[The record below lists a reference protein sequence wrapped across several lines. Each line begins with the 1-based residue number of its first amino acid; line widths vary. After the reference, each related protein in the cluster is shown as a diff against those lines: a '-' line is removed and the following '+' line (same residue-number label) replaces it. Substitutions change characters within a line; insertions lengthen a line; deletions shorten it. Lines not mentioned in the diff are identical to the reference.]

1 MMQFQSP
8 VEEREKFDHV
18 HQFHINSLSQS
29 SDCESILSSDDT
41 TVNLWNLEKSLQP
54 NPKNQA
60 SATYFNLIDKAPK
73 KILELSEVITHC

>member
-1 MMQFQSP
+1 MSSSQNVKGGMKTRKKAMMQYRNP
-8 VEEREKFDHV
+8 IELRETFTNV

-54 NPKNQA
+54 NQ
-60 SATYFNLIDKAPK
+60 
-73 KILELSEVITHC
+73 

>member
-1 MMQFQSP
+1 MMQYRNP
-8 VEEREKFDHV
+8 IELRETFTNV

-54 NPKNQA
+54 NQ
-60 SATYFNLIDKAPK
+60 
-73 KILELSEVITHC
+73 